1 MAEINSQ
8 HFHSFKSPL
17 LGKRRSLLLWIT
29 LITLICGALIGLKP
43 DSLINGNFKLA
54 SDFFKASLSPAIE
67 YENPVTGAEP
77 FLKTVFNSLIA
88 TLKFAI
94 LAMSVSIPLGAVLAF
109 FSTTAW
115 WPDNLSS
122 KVYTMILRT
131 LYIAARL
138 WIAFARSIHELI
150 WGILFITAIG
160 LSTEAA
166 IIAVTIPFS
175 GILAKI
181 YAEIFEEHTKEVQNM
196 FRSIGAGY
204 FTSFVLGILPLAFPD
219 LVSYTFYR
227 LECAFRTA
235 AVFGFVGIETIGY
248 RIKLSS
254 DEFHYHEVWTY
265 LYVLFFTVAII
276 EWWGAKIREKLNS
289 N

>member
-131 LYIAARL
+131 LYITARL

-204 FTSFVLGILPLAFPD
+204 FTSFILGILPLAFPD

>member
-235 AVFGFVGIETIGY
+235 AVFGFVGIETLGY

>member
-8 HFHSFKSPL
+8 HFYSFKSPL

-131 LYIAARL
+131 LYITARL

>member
-17 LGKRRSLLLWIT
+17 LGERRSLLLWIT

-131 LYIAARL
+131 LYITARL

>member
-43 DSLINGNFKLA
+43 NSLINGNFKLA

-131 LYIAARL
+131 LYITARL

>member
-115 WPDNLSS
+115 WPDNLSN

-131 LYIAARL
+131 LYITARL

-160 LSTEAA
+160 LTTEAA

>member
-115 WPDNLSS
+115 WPCNLSS

-131 LYIAARL
+131 LYITARL

>member
-29 LITLICGALIGLKP
+29 LITSICGALIGLKP

-131 LYIAARL
+131 LYITARL

>member
-1 MAEINSQ
+1 MAKINSQ

-122 KVYTMILRT
+122 KVYTMVLRT
-131 LYIAARL
+131 LYITARL

>member
-131 LYIAARL
+131 LYITARL

>member
-8 HFHSFKSPL
+8 HFHLFKSPL

-115 WPDNLSS
+115 WPDNLSN

-131 LYIAARL
+131 LYITARL

>member
-122 KVYTMILRT
+122 KFYTIILRT
-131 LYIAARL
+131 LYITARL

>member
-131 LYIAARL
+131 LYITARL

-248 RIKLSS
+248 RIK
-254 DEFHYHEVWTY
+254 
-265 LYVLFFTVAII
+265 
-276 EWWGAKIREKLNS
+276 WWGAKIREKLNS

>member
-8 HFHSFKSPL
+8 HFHSFESPL

-131 LYIAARL
+131 LYITARL

>member
-276 EWWGAKIREKLNS
+276 EWWGAKIRERLNS

>member
-77 FLKTVFNSLIA
+77 FLKTVINSLIA

-131 LYIAARL
+131 LYITARL

>member
-77 FLKTVFNSLIA
+77 FLKTVFNSLTA

-131 LYIAARL
+131 LYITARL

-204 FTSFVLGILPLAFPD
+204 FTSFVLGIIPLAFPD

>member
-115 WPDNLSS
+115 WPDNLSN

-131 LYIAARL
+131 LYITARL

>member
-17 LGKRRSLLLWIT
+17 LGERRSLLLWIT

-54 SDFFKASLSPAIE
+54 SDFFKASLSPAVE

-131 LYIAARL
+131 LYITARL

>member
-77 FLKTVFNSLIA
+77 FLKTVINSLIA

-131 LYIAARL
+131 LYITARL

-276 EWWGAKIREKLNS
+276 EWWGAKIRKKLNS

>member
-131 LYIAARL
+131 LYITARL

-227 LECAFRTA
+227 LECVFRTA

>member
-131 LYIAARL
+131 LYITARL

-276 EWWGAKIREKLNS
+276 EWWGAKIRERLNS

>member
-17 LGKRRSLLLWIT
+17 LGKRRSLLSWIT

-131 LYIAARL
+131 LYITARL

>member
-8 HFHSFKSPL
+8 HFHLFKSPL

-77 FLKTVFNSLIA
+77 FLKTVFNSLTA

-115 WPDNLSS
+115 WPDNLSN

-131 LYIAARL
+131 LYITARL

>member
-122 KVYTMILRT
+122 KVYRMILRT

-276 EWWGAKIREKLNS
+276 EWWGAKIRERLNS

>member
-115 WPDNLSS
+115 WPDNLSN

-131 LYIAARL
+131 LYITARL

-276 EWWGAKIREKLNS
+276 EWWGAQIREKLKS

>member
-131 LYIAARL
+131 LYITARL

-219 LVSYTFYR
+219 LVSYTFYC

-248 RIKLSS
+248 RIRLSS

>member
-115 WPDNLSS
+115 WPDNLSN

-131 LYIAARL
+131 LYITARL

-204 FTSFVLGILPLAFPD
+204 FTSFILGILPLAFPD

>member
-131 LYIAARL
+131 LYITARL

-204 FTSFVLGILPLAFPD
+204 FSSFVLGILPLAFPD

>member
-131 LYIAARL
+131 LYITARL

-276 EWWGAKIREKLNS
+276 EWWGAKIRKKLNS

>member
-8 HFHSFKSPL
+8 HFHSFKSTL

>member
-8 HFHSFKSPL
+8 HFHSLKSPL

-115 WPDNLSS
+115 WPDNLSN

-131 LYIAARL
+131 LYITARL

-166 IIAVTIPFS
+166 IIAVTIPSS

>member
-17 LGKRRSLLLWIT
+17 LGKRRSLLLWMT
-29 LITLICGALIGLKP
+29 LVTLICGALIGLKP

-122 KVYTMILRT
+122 KVYTIILRT
-131 LYIAARL
+131 LYITARL

-276 EWWGAKIREKLNS
+276 EWWGAKIREKLNC

>member
-43 DSLINGNFKLA
+43 DSLINGKFKLA

-77 FLKTVFNSLIA
+77 FLKTVINSLIA

-131 LYIAARL
+131 LYITARL

>member
-29 LITLICGALIGLKP
+29 LVTLICGALIGLKP

-122 KVYTMILRT
+122 KVYTIILRT
-131 LYIAARL
+131 LYITARL

-276 EWWGAKIREKLNS
+276 EWWGAKIREKLNC

>member
-1 MAEINSQ
+1 MNSQ

-131 LYIAARL
+131 LYITARL